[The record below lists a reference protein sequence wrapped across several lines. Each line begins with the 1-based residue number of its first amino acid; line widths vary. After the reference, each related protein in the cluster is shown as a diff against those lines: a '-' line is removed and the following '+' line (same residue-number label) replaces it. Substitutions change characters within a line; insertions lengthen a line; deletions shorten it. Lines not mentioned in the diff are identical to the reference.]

1 MSADFLSDYLRTQGL
16 KLPQGDAQAALLWL
30 ETVIRMADAEI
41 DRSVLWYAD
50 VSDTLADRLPEN
62 ADNHVLLRAAYLALD
77 ALLSRYPATGAV
89 YLLHSAH
96 GLLRLAAQGLPLP
109 AVLALEQAEPLHPAV
124 RSAQTGWL
132 GLVDNIGLWRD
143 WGDWPIEHDNGAL
156 SCIAL
161 PVYGED
167 GRVLGVLYAE
177 HADAQAFDAER
188 QSAWVGLAFALLP
201 LLQQWHHTHAL
212 TEKHEEHHD

>member
-1 MSADFLSDYLRTQGL
+1 MSADSLSDYLHTQGL
-16 KLPQGDAQAALLWL
+16 KLPHGDVQAARLWL
-30 ETVIRMADAEI
+30 ETVIRMAEAEI

-50 VSDTLADRLPEN
+50 AAGALADRLPEN
-62 ADNHVLLRAAYLALD
+62 ADNHTLLRAAYLALD
-77 ALLSRYPATGAV
+77 ALLSRYPATAAV
-89 YLLHSAH
+89 YLLHPEH
-96 GLLRLAAQGLPLP
+96 GLVRLAAQGLPLP
-109 AVLALEQAEPLHPAV
+109 AVFAPEQTEPLHPAV

-132 GLVDNIGLWRD
+132 GLVDNIGLWRG
-143 WGDWPIEHDNGAL
+143 WGDWPTGHDNGAQ

-177 HADAQAFDAER
+177 HADTQAFDAER

-201 LLQQWHHTHAL
+201 LLQQWHHTHPP
-212 TEKHEEHHD
+212 TEEHHE